1 MLLCCLGLVTMQCIE
16 EVVLVDPEL
25 VVPSVLQSLGK
36 VKYLLSISNCL
47 WCFVVSS
54 LHVHQDTG
62 KVLCRDSNLFAEKVA
77 PNGLADV
84 REFSAVC
91 TPIFKR
97 YESSVLLSICKW
109 IAIFDCFYVNVRIA
123 NFAAINPRT
132 FIWKFSSFSNHLPPV
147 NNPLLKAPQSDFD
160 ASACITKFGSF
171 CLSDLPLFNLKFS
184 TH

>member
-62 KVLCRDSNLFAEKVA
+62 KVLCRHSNLFAEKVA

-147 NNPLLKAPQSDFD
+147 NTPLLKAPQSDFD